1 MILGLAI
8 TALAFVVILISWIYK
23 TFIETYFWQNDSGE
37 IIAGTGFR
45 TFSPTLIAFKD
56 ESLKKFGMYLLRFLP
71 GPPKL
76 IITDPQIAV
85 KFMAKQHTYERLKD
99 FRLGSVFRQLFGH
112 AAGTASGEV
121 HKRIRSAF
129 DPCYST
135 ESVAQAVDMMEQEC
149 KQYLIQM
156 VQNKQGFIRV
166 ADLIQLTF
174 KILMKFTYGRDMT
187 ADELQELLDLRA
199 LVESL
204 IADTFSN
211 PFVKFPLYKYM
222 PTSTNRKLAQ
232 FEKRWLQLNKRFEER
247 FAEGK
252 LRDTSCVFYKLQQS
266 LAKNPEALSE
276 DEFQETLEEA
286 SLANVDITCGAV
298 AWLLFHVAL
307 HKDVQKNLAVEIK
320 NSISQ
325 LSEPLS
331 LGKLTKLDF
340 LGKVVKESARK
351 RPVMVIS
358 TPEYV
363 TCPMVIGNFQSP
375 AGVEVSVDNS
385 AVNSN
390 AGVWGDTEAFNP
402 RRFDD
407 ETPNMR
413 KSLCRFGIGT
423 RRCMGYR
430 VADTFMKVLLVTL
443 LENYSVAL
451 ETDVTGDDDGVPVQ
465 NVGPFCFPCV
475 DFKVQVAQKN
485 VTS

>member
-1 MILGLAI
+1 
-8 TALAFVVILISWIYK
+8 
-23 TFIETYFWQNDSGE
+23 
-37 IIAGTGFR
+37 
-45 TFSPTLIAFKD
+45 
-56 ESLKKFGMYLLRFLP
+56 
-71 GPPKL
+71 

-85 KFMAKQHTYERLKD
+85 KFMAKQHKYERLKD

-112 AAGTASGEV
+112 AAGTASGEA

-149 KQYLIQM
+149 KHHLIHM
-156 VQNKQGFIRV
+156 VQDKQKRIHYFRTIR
-166 ADLIQLTF
+166 QLSTHRKKRNVSKRKRKEF
-174 KILMKFTYGRDMT
+174 TTSLQLSLCHCAYFVFVVKILISSFLLSFL
-187 ADELQELLDLRA
+187 EL
-199 LVESL
+199 S
-204 IADTFSN
+204 
-211 PFVKFPLYKYM
+211 
-222 PTSTNRKLAQ
+222 
-232 FEKRWLQLNKRFEER
+232 FEER

-252 LRDTSCVFYKLQQS
+252 LRDTSCVFYKLQQTR
-266 LAKNPEALSE
+266 AKNPGALSE
-276 DEFQETLEEA
+276 DEFQQTLEEA

-307 HKDVQKNLAVEIK
+307 HKDVQKNLTVEVK
-320 NSISQ
+320 NSISSG
-325 LSEPLS
+325 LSGPLS
-331 LGKLTKLDF
+331 LETLTKLDF

-375 AGVEVSVDNS
+375 PGVEVSVDNS

-390 AGVWGDTEAFNP
+390 AGVWGDTETFNP

-451 ETDVTGDDDGVPVQ
+451 ETDVTGDDDSVPVQ
-465 NVGPFCFPCV
+465 KVGPFCFPCV
-475 DFKVQVAQKN
+475 DFKVQVVQKN
-485 VTS
+485 VAS

>member
-23 TFIETYFWQNDSGE
+23 RFFEIYFWQNDSGE

-56 ESLKKFGMYLLRFLP
+56 ERFKKFGMYLLRFLP

-85 KFMAKQHTYERLKD
+85 KFMAKQHKYERLKD

-112 AAGTASGEV
+112 AAGTASGDA

-156 VQNKQGFIRV
+156 VQNKQGFIRM

-211 PFVKFPLYKYM
+211 PFVKFPLFKYM
-222 PTSTNRKLAQ
+222 PTSTNSKLAQ
-232 FEKRWLQLNKRFEER
+232 FEKRWLQFNKRYVGSKGR
-247 FAEGK
+247 V
-252 LRDTSCVFYKLQQS
+252 RS
-266 LAKNPEALSE
+266 LLLLFTKKCETQPDNALLKE
-276 DEFQETLEEA
+276 NFFEFQETLEEA

-307 HKDVQKNLAVEIK
+307 HKDVQKNLTVEVK
-320 NSISQ
+320 HSISRG

-331 LGKLTKLDF
+331 LETLTKLDF
-340 LGKVVKESARK
+340 LGKVVTESARK
-351 RPVMVIS
+351 RPVTVIS

-375 AGVEVSVDNS
+375 PGVEVSVDNS

-390 AGVWGDTEAFNP
+390 SEVWGDTETFNP

-451 ETDVTGDDDGVPVQ
+451 ETDVRGDDDSVPVQ

>member
-1 MILGLAI
+1 MIFGLAI

-23 TFIETYFWQNDSGE
+23 RFFEIYFWQNDSGE
-37 IIAGTGFR
+37 IIAGTDFR

-71 GPPKL
+71 GPPNL

-85 KFMAKQHTYERLKD
+85 KFMAKQHKYKRLKD

-112 AAGTASGEV
+112 AAGTASGDA

-149 KQYLIQM
+149 RQYLNQM
-156 VQNKQGFIRV
+156 VQDKQGFIRM

-204 IADTFSN
+204 IGDTFSN

-222 PTSTNRKLAQ
+222 PTSTNSKLAQ
-232 FEKRWLQLNKRFEER
+232 FEKRWLQFNKRFEER

-252 LRDTSCVFYKLQQS
+252 LRDTSCVFYKLQQT
-266 LAKNPEALSE
+266 LGKNPGALSE

-307 HKDVQKNLAVEIK
+307 HKDVQKNLTAEVK
-320 NSISQ
+320 NSIS
-325 LSEPLS
+325 S
-331 LGKLTKLDF
+331 
-340 LGKVVKESARK
+340 
-351 RPVMVIS
+351 
-358 TPEYV
+358 
-363 TCPMVIGNFQSP
+363 
-375 AGVEVSVDNS
+375 GV
-385 AVNSN
+385 
-390 AGVWGDTEAFNP
+390 
-402 RRFDD
+402 
-407 ETPNMR
+407 
-413 KSLCRFGIGT
+413 
-423 RRCMGYR
+423 
-430 VADTFMKVLLVTL
+430 
-443 LENYSVAL
+443 
-451 ETDVTGDDDGVPVQ
+451 
-465 NVGPFCFPCV
+465 
-475 DFKVQVAQKN
+475 
-485 VTS
+485 